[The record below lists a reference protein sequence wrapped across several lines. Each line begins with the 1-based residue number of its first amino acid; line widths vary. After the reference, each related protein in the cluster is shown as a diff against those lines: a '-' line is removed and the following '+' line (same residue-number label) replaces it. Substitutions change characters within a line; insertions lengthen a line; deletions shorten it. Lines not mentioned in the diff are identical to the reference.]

1 MLIMIKT
8 KLNELYLYLSVF
20 IVSMVLFFVFFIM
33 ASQTAHT
40 EQTYEMTD
48 HQIKSNSSEQVQKY
62 EQKANDQ
69 QSVLAVSL
77 R

>member
-1 MLIMIKT
+1 
-8 KLNELYLYLSVF
+8 
-20 IVSMVLFFVFFIM
+20 
-33 ASQTAHT
+33 
-40 EQTYEMTD
+40 MTD

>member
-1 MLIMIKT
+1 MLIMIKI

-20 IVSMVLFFVFFIM
+20 IASMVLFFVFFIM
-33 ASQTAHT
+33 ASQTAYT

>member
-1 MLIMIKT
+1 MIKV
-8 KLNELYLYLSVF
+8 KLNEIYLYLSVF
-20 IVSMVLFFVFFIM
+20 IASVILFFVFFIM
-33 ASQTAHT
+33 ASQTGNT

-48 HQIKSNSSEQVQKY
+48 HQINSKQSEHVQKY
-62 EQKANDQ
+62 EQKANDS

>member
-1 MLIMIKT
+1 
-8 KLNELYLYLSVF
+8 
-20 IVSMVLFFVFFIM
+20 MVLFFLFFIM